1 MKRALIPV
9 TILLGLFAGS
19 GSAAAAPPTPIEQ
32 TTDTLDCPGF
42 KVNAVYT
49 GKIKVVDAPVTSG
62 TKKRLKLF
70 TDVGAA
76 STATLTG
83 PAPASKVLSISLN
96 GSISWAIVLSP
107 EFDIVITGTG
117 RNLIS
122 DPQHGDYPGGLFL
135 TVGKVSWSL
144 NAPDYPN
151 GGITGPGSVTDV
163 CALLAS

>member
-1 MKRALIPV
+1 MKRVLIP
-9 TILLGLFAGS
+9 IAFLFALFAGS
-19 GSAAAAPPTPIEQ
+19 GSAAAAPPIPVEP
-32 TTDTLDCPGF
+32 TTETLDCPGF
-42 KVNAVYT
+42 QVDAVYT
-49 GKIKVVDAPVTSG
+49 GKAKWIDAPIASG

-70 TDVGAA
+70 TGVAAA

-83 PAPASKVLSISLN
+83 PAPTSKVISLSLN
-96 GSISWAIVLSP
+96 GSISWSIVLSP

-163 CALLAS
+163 CALLAP